1 MSIQKKIE
9 GTKTTTATVVWLL
22 MRIVDTIRP
31 GTIPV
36 PVADVIYLSAEIL
49 ATIGITDKLWRNRH
63 KLKSLFKWKKKE
75 KDS

>member
-22 MRIVDTIRP
+22 MRIVDTVRP
-31 GTIPV
+31 GTIPD

-49 ATIGITDKLWRNRH
+49 ATIGITDKIWRNRH
-63 KLKSLFKWKKKE
+63 KLKSIFKWKKE